1 MKAPFRR
8 ISIIGFRLKG
18 LELQDKYLSS
28 EKYGIDFS
36 RIEQMNN
43 HLYPGK
49 FPGGPIMGM
58 GVDEEVARKRF
69 RGSWRTGG
77 GGGCGS
83 PPSPKML

>member
-1 MKAPFRR
+1 MEY
-8 ISIIGFRLKG
+8 I
-18 LELQDKYLSS
+18 YV
-28 EKYGIDFS
+28 IDV
-36 RIEQMNN
+36 

-69 RGSWRTGG
+69 LGSWSTGG

>member
-8 ISIIGFRLKG
+8 ISIIGYRLKG
-18 LELQDKYLSS
+18 LELQDKYLPE
-28 EKYGIDFS
+28 EKYGIDV
-36 RIEQMNN
+36 

-83 PPSPKML
+83 PPRPKML